1 MLHQG
6 RVALATMYT
15 RKDDGGDPH
24 WFSENVKKWRKER
37 RLSQEDLAR
46 KITELSP
53 EVPTFH
59 QQTIQKI
66 ENRTRRVSL
75 TDACFITAALE
86 LDLNTMLANP
96 NDRSESVA
104 EQQKKLLRRN
114 LRVVQLATKELE
126 KSLDNL
132 GFLID
137 DIPVEERQ
145 SDHGVDN

>member
-1 MLHQG
+1 
-6 RVALATMYT
+6 MYT

-37 RLSQEDLAR
+37 GMSQGDLAR

-66 ENRTRRVSL
+66 ENRTRKVSL
-75 TDACFITAALE
+75 TDACLITVALD
-86 LDLNTMLANP
+86 LDLNTMLANQ
-96 NDRSESVA
+96 NERRGSVT

-114 LRVVQLATKELE
+114 VKVVQLAVENLE

-137 DIPVEERQ
+137 DAPAEVGM
-145 SDHGVDN
+145 DDGVDN

>member
-1 MLHQG
+1 CRG
-6 RVALATMYT
+6 
-15 RKDDGGDPH
+15 
-24 WFSENVKKWRKER
+24 ER
-37 RLSQEDLAR
+37 GLSQGAHAR
-46 KITELSP
+46 KITEQSP

-66 ENRTRRVSL
+66 ENRTRKVSL
-75 TDACFITAALE
+75 TDACLITVALD

-96 NDRSESVA
+96 NERRGSVT

-114 LRVVQLATKELE
+114 VKVVQLAVENLE

-137 DIPVEERQ
+137 DAPAEVGM
-145 SDHGVDN
+145 DDGVDN

>member
-1 MLHQG
+1 
-6 RVALATMYT
+6 MYT

-37 RLSQEDLAR
+37 GMSQGDLAR

-66 ENRTRRVSL
+66 ENRTRKVSL
-75 TDACFITAALE
+75 TDACLITVALD

-96 NDRSESVA
+96 NERRGSVT

-114 LRVVQLATKELE
+114 VKVVQLAVENLE

-137 DIPVEERQ
+137 DAPAEVGM
-145 SDHGVDN
+145 DDGVDN

>member
-1 MLHQG
+1 
-6 RVALATMYT
+6 MYT
-15 RKDDGGDPH
+15 RKDDGGEPH

-37 RLSQEDLAR
+37 GMSQGDLAR

-66 ENRTRRVSL
+66 ENRTRKVSL
-75 TDACFITAALE
+75 TDACLITVALD

-96 NDRSESVA
+96 NERRGSVT

-114 LRVVQLATKELE
+114 VKVVQLAVENLE

-137 DIPVEERQ
+137 DAPAEVGM
-145 SDHGVDN
+145 DDGVDN

>member
-1 MLHQG
+1 
-6 RVALATMYT
+6 MYT

-37 RLSQEDLAR
+37 GVSQGDLAR

-66 ENRTRRVSL
+66 ENRTRKVSL
-75 TDACFITAALE
+75 TDACLITVALD

-96 NDRSESVA
+96 NERRGSVT

-114 LRVVQLATKELE
+114 VKVVQLAVENLE

-137 DIPVEERQ
+137 DAPAEVGM
-145 SDHGVDN
+145 DDGVDN